1 MNWIVNLLSET
12 SAAQHVIILALVA
25 AAGIALGAIRYRGI
39 GLGIAGVLFTGL
51 IAGHFLSKAGIHLES
66 PVLEFVR
73 EFGLILFVYTI
84 GMQVGPGFVDSLRRS
99 GLPLNL
105 MAGSIVLLG
114 LILTV
119 LAHVVAKVPMPA
131 AAGIMSGAVTNTPS
145 LAAAQEALRNVPGL
159 PPDAS
164 KLPALG
170 YAVAYPFGIVGIIL
184 AMLVIKRGFGVDL
197 EAEARAADAADRAID
212 PSAALATA
220 NLEVQNTNLRG
231 LALSQVP
238 TLETG
243 AVTVSR
249 VWRAGEAMLA
259 TGDTRLEI
267 GDVLLAV
274 GPARQLDELRLVVGR
289 EATIDVRTQSSNLS
303 TRRVIVTHREVLGK
317 TLNQLD
323 LRERFGVTATRINR
337 AGVDLPAKG
346 VRLQFGDNVLLVGD
360 PAAMHFASAALGN
373 STKRLN
379 HPQVIAVFVGIMLG
393 VLAGTLPIAVP
404 GMPSPLKLGL
414 AGGPLLVAILLSRVG
429 HVGPV
434 VFHLPISAN
443 LMLRELGI
451 VLFLGCVGLKSGDT
465 FFATVLSKTGAYWMA
480 AGAVITFVPL
490 IAVGVAARAWYGLNY
505 TTLCGLLAGSM
516 TDPPALQFATAISG
530 SESPNVS
537 YATVYPLVM
546 LLRVIGAQLLVILL
560 A

>member
-1 MNWIVNLLSET
+1 MNWLANLFSET
-12 SAAQHVIILALVA
+12 SAAQHVLILALVA
-25 AAGIALGAIRYRGI
+25 GAGIALGAIRYRGI
-39 GLGIAGVLFTGL
+39 GLGVAGVLFAGLFTG
-51 IAGHFLSKAGIHLES
+51 HWLSRADIHLES
-66 PVLEFVR
+66 PVLEFAR

-84 GMQVGPGFVDSLRRS
+84 GMQVGPGFADSLRRS

-105 MAGSIVLLG
+105 MAGAIVLLG

-119 LAHVVAKVPMPA
+119 LINKLAQVPMPA

-145 LAAAQEALRNVPGL
+145 LAAAQEALRNLPDL
-159 PPDAS
+159 PPES
-164 KLPALG
+164 TKLPALG
-170 YAVAYPFGIVGIIL
+170 YAVAYPFGIIGIIL
-184 AMLVIKRGFGVDL
+184 AMLVIKRGFRVDL
-197 EAEARAADAADRAID
+197 EEESRAAEAAEKAID

-220 NLEVQNTNLRG
+220 NLEVQNPNLRG
-231 LALSQVP
+231 LALAQVP
-238 TLETG
+238 TLESYD
-243 AVTVSR
+243 VTVSR
-249 VWRAGEAMLA
+249 IGRAGQSMLA

-274 GPARQLDELRLVVGR
+274 GPRRQLDELRLIVGR
-289 EATIDVRTQSSNLS
+289 EATIDVRQQSSNIS
-303 TRRVIVTHREVLGK
+303 TSRVIVTHREVLGK
-317 TLNQLD
+317 TLTQLD

-360 PAAMHFASAALGN
+360 PAAMHFAAAALGN

-379 HPQVIAVFVGIMLG
+379 HPQVIAVFVGIILG

-404 GMPSPLKLGL
+404 GMPAPLKLGL
-414 AGGPLLVAILLSRVG
+414 AGGPLLVAIVLSRLG

-443 LMLRELGI
+443 LMMRELGI
-451 VLFLGCVGLKSGDT
+451 VLFLACVGLKSGDT
-465 FFATVLSKTGAYWMA
+465 FFETVLSRTGAYWMA
-480 AGAVITFVPL
+480 AGAVVTFVPL
-490 IAVGVAARAWYGLNY
+490 IIVGVAARLWYRLNY
-505 TTLCGLLAGSM
+505 TALCGLLAGSM
-516 TDPPALQFATAISG
+516 TDPPALQFATSISG
-530 SESPNVS
+530 SDSPNVS

-546 LLRVIGAQLLVILL
+546 LLRVIGAQLIVILL